1 MSRVLTSAAGIVCT
15 LMAAC
20 GGGSGDG
27 GGGGSSACTESREKR
42 FVLDTAREWYLF
54 RELLPDGVDAD
65 QYATAEELLDAL
77 TANARAEGKDRFF
90 SYLTTRQ
97 ADNAILQEGQFI
109 GFGFRSHIQDD
120 RFWLTDVYEDS
131 PAEAGGLSRGTEIT
145 HVDSGSGYVPMA
157 TVLEEDPDLE
167 QAFGPAT
174 EGVERGFRFVPL
186 GGAPTEAVFA
196 KDTVTIRPVPA
207 GGARVLALPSNPTV
221 PVGYLSLRTFTTT
234 AEAPLREAYADFR
247 AQGIEYFIVDLR
259 YNGGGLV
266 RIAELMGDLNGQGRG
281 NSDVFVQTLF
291 NSAKSGQNSIHR
303 FDSQPESVAPV
314 RIAFITTGIT
324 ASASEIVINSL
335 APWTEV
341 ALVGDDTLGKPVGQS
356 GFDVSGCEFRLRLIA
371 FQFTNAN
378 DEGQYF
384 EGLAGS
390 LPFAC
395 RADDDLMREPGDA
408 AEGSTA
414 EALSWLG
421 TGACSE
427 VLGPDSRLRKA
438 REGFR
443 IPQGRRPTAVQAYL
457 PATF

>member
-1 MSRVLTSAAGIVCT
+1 MSRLLASAAGLVCT
-15 LMAAC
+15 LIAAC

-27 GGGGSSACTESREKR
+27 GGGNAACTDTREKR

-54 RELLPDGVDAD
+54 RELLPEDLDAG
-65 QYATAEELLDAL
+65 QFATAGELLDAL

-90 SYLTTRQ
+90 SYVTTRQ
-97 ADNAILQEGQFI
+97 ADDAILKEGQFV
-109 GFGFRSHIQDD
+109 GFGFRSHIEDG

-131 PAEAGGLSRGTEIT
+131 PAAGAGLSRGTEIT
-145 HVDSGSGYVPMA
+145 HIDSGSGYVPMS
-157 TVLEEDPDLE
+157 TVLAEDPDLE
-167 QAFGPAT
+167 MAFGPAT
-174 EGVERGFRFVPL
+174 EGVERGLRFVPP
-186 GGAPTEAVFA
+186 GGAPTEASVIKA
-196 KDTVTIRPVPA
+196 VVTILAVPA
-207 GGARVLALPSNPTV
+207 GGARVLTLPSNPTV
-221 PVGYLSLRTFTTT
+221 PVGYLSLRTFTST
-234 AEAPLREAYADFR
+234 AEEPLREAYADFR

-266 RIAELMGDLNGQGRG
+266 RIAELIGDLNGQARS
-281 NSDVFVQTLF
+281 NSDVFLHILF
-291 NSAKSGQNSIHR
+291 NSAKSGQNRVRR

-314 RIAFITTGIT
+314 RIAFITTGLT

-341 ALVGDDTLGKPVGQS
+341 AIVGDDTLGKPVGQS
-356 GFDVSGCEFRLRLIA
+356 GFDVAGCELRLRLIA
-371 FQFTNAN
+371 FRFTNAN
-378 DEGQYF
+378 DGGDYY
-384 EGLAGS
+384 EGLAGT

-395 RADDDLMREPGDA
+395 RADDDLMQDPGDA

-438 REGFR
+438 QAGFR
-443 IPQGRRPTAVQAYL
+443 IPQARRPTAAQAYL
-457 PATF
+457 PGIF